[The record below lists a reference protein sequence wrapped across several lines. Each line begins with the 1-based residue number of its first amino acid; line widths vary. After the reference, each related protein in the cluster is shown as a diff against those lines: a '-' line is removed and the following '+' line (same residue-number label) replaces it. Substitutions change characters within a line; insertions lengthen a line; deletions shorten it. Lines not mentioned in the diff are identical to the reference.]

1 MLHENAIKKVKSQPG
16 TNMAELV
23 TKESSSS
30 SFFFFFV
37 IPTEFLKTEKKK
49 ARNGDKA

>member
-30 SFFFFFV
+30 SFFFFCNSHRV
-37 IPTEFLKTEKKK
+37 PKNRKEK
-49 ARNGDKA
+49 G